1 MEYGLLTI
9 ISLVIGGGV
18 AGGLLNAWSCH
29 RRVLALEENLK
40 VILGAYDDR
49 MNQIQKIIT
58 RQDKTAAADA
68 RWGKKDLELEKI
80 KALATTAQA
89 NPHPWDPRTWGSS
102 NS

>member
-1 MEYGLLTI
+1 MEYGLLTL
-9 ISLVIGGGV
+9 ISLVLGGGV

-68 RWGKKDLELEKI
+68 RWGKKDIELEKI
-80 KALATTAQA
+80 KALATAGQNT
-89 NPHPWDPRTWGSS
+89 PHPWDPNTWAGHGR
-102 NS
+102 